1 MITRAPGTR
10 TSRTDTRQ
18 RRLESLAAE
27 FALLAQ
33 RRTRAVRQI
42 DLLDQQR
49 EAAAAGLAKLTARMG
64 WLAQRMNAI
73 DPDLLDPEATS
84 LEPEPPP
91 PPVAVPERARKGAV
105 AAQVPV
111 MKPASA
117 AAIGRQ
123 WLANRQTPPPRP
135 ARQAAHG
142 SPGSKWGT

>member
-73 DPDLLDPEATS
+73 DPDLLDPDAAVP
-84 LEPEPPP
+84 EPEPPP
-91 PPVAVPERARKGAV
+91 PPVKTAERARKSGTGRE
-105 AAQVPV
+105 VPAP
-111 MKPASA
+111 PAA

-123 WLANRQTPPPRP
+123 WLASRQPLPARP
-135 ARQAAHG
+135 ARAAPHG
-142 SPGSKWGT
+142 SPGGKWGT